1 MSIGQTLADAR
12 IEAGLSVERVSEV
25 TRIRQS
31 LVQAIEHDDF
41 TGCGGDF
48 YARGH
53 IRSIARVVGVDADPL
68 IAQYDETRGGTP
80 APSPSV
86 IFEPERVKPE
96 RRLAPNWTAA
106 MAAAVVVVLAFV
118 IFQWVGGG
126 DDKDKDS
133 GNAAAATT
141 SAPPAPPSPE
151 PAAPPP
157 PAPAT
162 PEVVAQVPAQVTVRA
177 EAVGGRSWVSVTDA
191 DGKKVFEGTIEKGTH
206 KEWSHPE
213 ALKLVI
219 GNAQAIHLKV
229 NGKDL
234 GPAGS
239 KSSVARVTFTPGNPE
254 LG

>member
-12 IEAGLSVERVSEV
+12 ISAGLSVDRVSEV
-25 TRIRQS
+25 TRIRQT
-31 LVQAIEHDDF
+31 LVEAIEHDDF

-68 IAQYDETRGGTP
+68 IAEYDETKGGTP

-96 RRLAPNWTAA
+96 RKLAPNWTAA

-126 DDKDKDS
+126 DDNDS
-133 GNAAAATT
+133 GNAATTT
-141 SAPPAPPSPE
+141 SAPPPPPNPEPAVSPPP
-151 PAAPPP
+151 PAAPP
-157 PAPAT
+157 T
-162 PEVVAQVPAQVTVRA
+162 QQVVAQAPDQVTVRA
-177 EAVGGRSWVSVTDA
+177 DAVDGKSWISVTDG
-191 DGKKVFEGTIEKGTH
+191 DGKKVFEGTVEKGAH
-206 KEWSHPE
+206 KEWSNPE
-213 ALKLVI
+213 ELRLVI
-219 GNAQAIHLKV
+219 GNAQAIHLNV
-229 NGKDL
+229 NGKDI
-234 GPAGS
+234 GPAS
-239 KSSVARVTFTPGNPE
+239 TKSSVARVTFTPGNPE